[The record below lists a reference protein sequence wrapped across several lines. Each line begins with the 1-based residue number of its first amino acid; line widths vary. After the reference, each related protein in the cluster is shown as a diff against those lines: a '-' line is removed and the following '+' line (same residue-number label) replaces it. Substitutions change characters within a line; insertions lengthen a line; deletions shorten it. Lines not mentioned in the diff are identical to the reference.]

1 MNLFIQQLFS
11 SPWYYFSWVILV
23 AFSICVHEY
32 AHAWMAL
39 RCGDDTAARA
49 GHLTLNPMVQ
59 LGPVSLGLL
68 LVFGLAWGAVPVEPG
83 RFRRF
88 DGAKVAF
95 AGPAANLGLCAGFA
109 LLAAVG
115 LRFFRTADGDA
126 TPAVELLKFAADA
139 NGMLFVLNLLPLPL
153 LDGWSVL
160 GGLSPALEEWQR
172 RVGPQ
177 VSWILLLLLI
187 ATPLFNLIWLAG
199 GGLAT
204 RAVLLW
210 FGLLNLIA

>member
-1 MNLFIQQLFS
+1 MSFFIQQLFT
-11 SPWYYFSWVILV
+11 SPWYYCSWVILV

-49 GHLTLNPMVQ
+49 GHLTLNPLVQ
-59 LGPVSLGLL
+59 MGPVSLVML
-68 LVFGLAWGAVPVEPG
+68 LVLGLAWGAVPVEPG

-95 AGPAANLGLCAGFA
+95 AGPAANLALCIVFA

-115 LRFFRTADGDA
+115 LRFFRAADGDA

-160 GGLSPALEEWQR
+160 GGLFPALEEWQQR
-172 RVGPQ
+172 MGPQ
-177 VSWILLLLLI
+177 LSWILMLLLI
-187 ATPLFNLIWLAG
+187 ATPLFGFVWYAG
-199 GGLAT
+199 AAVAT
-204 RAVLLW
+204 HAVLLW
-210 FGLLNLIA
+210 FGLLNLIG